1 MKKRRIIKL
10 SISALV
16 IAFAVFILFKKP
28 ENPNIVIFSLQEWLR
43 FPSIEKTDHLS
54 HTLKVATTSIEI
66 MEDKDKALNQ
76 VVGITNDIMQK
87 EKDVDLIVFG
97 EAVLGLY
104 YRKENPEAYQRNVA
118 ISIPGAETNIISEL
132 AKKRRVSLAIGVIEK
147 ANDTI
152 YNSLIVFNNNGE
164 IIAKHR
170 KIFLH
175 QYDVLNGIANAKER
189 VDTCSIKNFKVG
201 LAICADANTH
211 YLVNSYKENNIDV
224 LLYPVASKIP
234 FIISTTKYWPFSKAY
249 NAWIVTANRY
259 GVENGEDY
267 PGDIFISDKNGRIHK
282 QNKGAGYILTTI
294 QK

>member
-1 MKKRRIIKL
+1 MKTKKIIKL

-43 FPSIEKTDHLS
+43 FPSIEKTDNPS
-54 HTLKVATTSIEI
+54 STLKIATSSIEI
-66 MEDKDKALNQ
+66 KEDKNKALNQ
-76 VVGITNDIMQK
+76 VVEMTNDIMQK

-97 EAVLGLY
+97 EAALGLY
-104 YRKENPEAYQRNVA
+104 YRKENPKAYQQSVA
-118 ISIPGAETNIISEL
+118 ISIPGTETNILSDL
-132 AKKRRVSLAIGVIEK
+132 AKKKNVFLAVGVIEN
-147 ANDTI
+147 ANDNI

-175 QYDVLNGIANAKER
+175 QYDVLNGIAAAKEQ

-211 YLVNSYKENNIDV
+211 FLVNSYKENKVDV
-224 LLYPVASKIP
+224 LLYPVASKMP
-234 FIISTTKYWPFSKAY
+234 FILGTTKYWPFSKSY
-249 NAWIVTANRY
+249 NAWIVAANRY

-267 PGDIFISDKNGRIHK
+267 PGDIFISDKNGRIH
-282 QNKGAGYILTTI
+282 QQSKGSGYIVTTI